1 MLNSQACLTIQY
13 NSQIVTC
20 ETARNSTDPLNLGT
34 GNLASGLTDLIK
46 KKVVDGN
53 IIQHIPRTPVTPN
66 CNGRT
71 PQISPYAGGNTSG
84 SLLQSQIVRQQAYTE
99 TANRLLAL
107 QRVPPVCNTVPRF
120 IQYQRRAAPAPCT
133 PPPPEIVI
141 PYNPAVPD
149 AIDGPCTNVIGISVT
164 KH

>member
-1 MLNSQACLTIQY
+1 MLNSQSCLSIQY

-53 IIQHIPRTPVTPN
+53 IIQKLPQSPVPIT
-66 CNGRT
+66 CNRYA
-71 PQISPYAGGNTSG
+71 PQISPYAGGNTSS
-84 SLLQSQIVRQQAYTE
+84 SLLQSHIARQQACTE

-120 IQYQRRAAPAPCT
+120 AQYQRRGAPTPCT